1 MASSKKSNAG
11 SVRACS
17 PREFEN
23 LLRRTLSK
31 TCVQRPTSLR
41 VVWSRPRPA
50 TEVDPYEG
58 ENGGEYDDEF
68 RK

>member
-1 MASSKKSNAG
+1 MASKNSSAG
-11 SVRACS
+11 PVRVCT

-23 LLRRTLSK
+23 LLRRTLNK
-31 TCVQRPTSLR
+31 PGVHRPTSLR

-50 TEVDPYEG
+50 TEIDPFEDDY
-58 ENGGEYDDEF
+58 DEF